1 MNYEIIATLGPGS
14 AEESVWEGM
23 AAAGAS
29 GFRLNTSHLKLEEL
43 DGWLE
48 RIERWAVVRGV
59 GLPLTLDLQG
69 SKWRVGQ
76 FEPFDLVAGQVV
88 ELVWGSASEQT
99 PTRSPAGARSGKG
112 REARG
117 VLPVPH
123 EDFFKAAQFSNGEIA
138 LNDAKIRLQIE
149 KQDLDAILARVVVG
163 GRISE
168 HKGITYAACDYR
180 VETISEK
187 DQAIVERA
195 RGSDGMRFA
204 LSYVKDGLEM
214 EKYRARFGADVY
226 LAAKLERGPALA
238 DAAAIAGLADE
249 LWLCRGDLGAELGLR
264 GMAEAVAAF
273 SEQAGKMGVAVFM
286 AGQVLEHMVEQP
298 APTRSEVCYL
308 YDTLARGYR
317 GFVLSDEAAIGRYP
331 VESCRAAAMYK
342 EFI

>member
-1 MNYEIIATLGPGS
+1 MIYEVRSVFMNYEIIATLGPGS
-14 AEESVWEGM
+14 AEESVWEEM
-23 AAAGAS
+23 AAAGVT
-29 GFRLNTSHLKLEEL
+29 GFRLNTSHLTLDEL
-43 DGWLE
+43 YGWLE
-48 RIERWAVVRGV
+48 RIERWTAARGER
-59 GLPLTLDLQG
+59 LPLTLDLQG

-76 FEPFDLVAGQVV
+76 FEAFDLAAGQVV
-88 ELVWGSASEQT
+88 ELVRGSASEQ
-99 PTRSPAGARSGKG
+99 RW
-112 REARG
+112 

-123 EDFFKAAQFSNGEIA
+123 EDFFKAAQFSNGEMA
-138 LNDAKIRLQIE
+138 LNDAKIRLLME
-149 KQDLDAILARVVVG
+149 KQDRDAIVARVVVG
-163 GRISE
+163 GRISA

-195 RGSDGMRFA
+195 RGIEGMRFA

-214 EKYRARFGADVY
+214 ERYRAQFGTEVY
-226 LAAKLERGPALA
+226 LAAKLERGPALG
-238 DAAAIAGLADE
+238 DAGAIAGLADE

-273 SEQAGKMGVAVFM
+273 SEQAGKLGVPVLM
-286 AGQVLEHMVEQP
+286 AGQVLEHMVDQP

-317 GFVLSDEAAIGRYP
+317 GFVLSDEAAIGRFP

-342 EFI
+342 EED